1 MVPKSC
7 IDGEYIALERRRL
20 TLDLS
25 AVAWGIDSPISGL
38 EGGYDFPLEV
48 SWPRVG
54 NIPESWR
61 GISWFLVFFLVVIN
75 VLDVRGG
82 LW

>member
-1 MVPKSC
+1 MPKNY
-7 IDGEYIALERRRL
+7 IDGEYFTLERRRL

-25 AVAWGIDSPISGL
+25 AFALGIDSPIRGPE
-38 EGGYDFPLEV
+38 EGYEFPLAV
-48 SWPRVG
+48 SPSRVD
-54 NIPESWR
+54 NIIESWR
-61 GISWFLVFFLVVIN
+61 GISWFLVFFLAVIN

>member
-1 MVPKSC
+1 MSKNC
-7 IDGEYIALERRRL
+7 IDGEYLTLERRRL

-25 AVAWGIDSPISGL
+25 AVALGIDSPISRL
-38 EGGYDFPLEV
+38 EEGYDFPLAV
-48 SWPRVG
+48 SWRRVG
-54 NIPESWR
+54 NILESWR

>member
-1 MVPKSC
+1 MPKNC
-7 IDGEYIALERRRL
+7 IDGEYFARERRRL

-25 AVAWGIDSPISGL
+25 AVALGIDSPISGL
-38 EGGYDFPLEV
+38 EEGYEFPLAV
-48 SWPRVG
+48 SWPRAG
-54 NIPESWR
+54 NILESWR

>member
-1 MVPKSC
+1 VPKNC
-7 IDGEYIALERRRL
+7 IDGEYFTLERRRL

-25 AVAWGIDSPISGL
+25 AVALGIDAPISRL
-38 EGGYDFPLEV
+38 EEGYDFPLAV
-48 SWPRVG
+48 SWRRVG
-54 NIPESWR
+54 NILESWR